1 VKVLVVAA
9 HPDDELLGVGGTI
22 ASHVAKGDQVRVA
35 VMCEGFSSRY
45 NPDWDG
51 EVRKQAN
58 EAARILGV
66 TDLVLGNLP
75 DQQLE
80 TLLLCDVAKKIGQ
93 LIEESQPELVY
104 THFAGDINRD
114 HRILTEAVLVAAR
127 PYSAPLVKEI
137 LMFETPSSTEW
148 GSPPLTTSFQPNVY
162 VDISEFLDRKISAFS
177 CYSAEVRESPHPRS
191 LQALADRARYWGSVI
206 NRRSAEAFVLVRSTR

>member
-1 VKVLVVAA
+1 MKVLVVAA

-162 VDISEFLDRKISAFS
+162 VDISEFLEQKIKAFS

>member
-1 VKVLVVAA
+1 MKVLVVAA

-51 EVRKQAN
+51 EVRRQAN

-104 THFAGDINRD
+104 THFGGDINRD

-162 VDISEFLDRKISAFS
+162 VDISEFLEQKIKAFS

>member
-51 EVRKQAN
+51 EVRRQAN

-104 THFAGDINRD
+104 THFGGDINRD

-162 VDISEFLDRKISAFS
+162 VDISEFLEQKIKAFS